1 MRSPTYGELTFS
13 EMAGKIASYIVKY
26 GLDCQ
31 YELSVG
37 TDSQNFSDTKMV
49 IVVTLHNV
57 GHGGIFFFDIH
68 RIRKICNVR
77 EKLTIETNYSL
88 ECAQKLIDA
97 FEAFRE
103 SFGFDIKKYVHFS
116 IHVDAG
122 PNGKSRESINEI
134 CGWVRAC
141 GYEVHTKPDSYAA
154 SAVANKYSK

>member
-1 MRSPTYGELTFS
+1 MHSPTYGELTFS
-13 EMAGKIASYIVKY
+13 EMAGKIASYIVKQ

-77 EKLTIETNYSL
+77 EKLTKVWRK
-88 ECAQKLIDA
+88 AP
-97 FEAFRE
+97 AFRHGDM
-103 SFGFDIKKYVHFS
+103 SHS
-116 IHVDAG
+116 LL
-122 PNGKSRESINEI
+122 N
-134 CGWVRAC
+134 
-141 GYEVHTKPDSYAA
+141 
-154 SAVANKYSK
+154 

>member
-1 MRSPTYGELTFS
+1 MYSPTYGELTFS
-13 EMAGKIASYIVKY
+13 EMAGKIASYIVKH

-57 GHGGIFFFDIH
+57 GHGGIFFFDIR

-77 EKLTIETNYSL
+77 EKLTVETNYSL

-97 FEAFRE
+97 FEEFRN

-122 PNGKSRESINEI
+122 PNGKSRDSINEI

-141 GYEVHTKPDSYAA
+141 GYEVHTKPNSYAA
-154 SAVANKYSK
+154 SAIANKYSK